1 MGSAPRDEGPV
12 HVAVCAH
19 KLYAP
24 PAPARA
30 IPRRA
35 LLDRLL
41 GPGRP
46 SIALLQGPAG
56 HGKTTLLQQ
65 LRAACEAEGRV
76 TGWLTLDEADNDPRR
91 FFPHMA
97 QLIRSVTGTSPASR
111 PGPRWQRQSDQM
123 IDALMA
129 LEGAPALFI
138 DEFQTL
144 GSRALQQFFRE
155 LMERIPPNVHLF
167 IGSRSVPEVGLSRL
181 VVSRRAQVLHAD
193 DLRFS
198 SDEVRAFFGQGIGPQ
213 INEAELTTI
222 MSRTEG
228 WPAALELFRLSLDSP
243 QVRSDLTDI
252 AEYRPRD
259 LAEYLT
265 DNVLGLQTPEL
276 QDFLLRTSVL
286 PQFSAELCEAVTG
299 RDDART
305 MLDTVARSGLFLRNL
320 DGSGQWF
327 KYHGLFASFLAEQFE
342 RRQSPAAV
350 RDIHRRAAC
359 WLQDH
364 ERLDDALHHALA
376 AGDVEHA
383 ADLLEGWSAQL
394 IADAQLITME
404 RWLERLPFA
413 QIEARPA
420 LMVKAAYALTF
431 LHRRHRL
438 PPYIEA
444 LERFHREGRID
455 AAVVLSMIAIS
466 LDEQSEA
473 FERVARIDFD
483 RQAVEGFAAFEL
495 GAAGNLA
502 AYRHLALGAFET
514 AHEQLAQARM
524 FSQRG
529 AAAFS
534 GGYNLGVSAMAHL
547 VQGSLRQALDLLQ
560 RAQAEAWL
568 HVDSSQASAA
578 LVACQLVVL
587 YEANELQQAEEL
599 YEQHRETIVESTL
612 PDFVLIAQVTAVR
625 LHDARGRHDKA
636 AQVLDET
643 EAMVRDSGWP
653 RLANL
658 VGWERVRRA
667 LVVGQLEHARLLA
680 DRLGPADRSAAAP
693 ISLSEDI
700 GDAQLCVIRLAL
712 ANGML
717 SEAEAAIE
725 EALPVQPG
733 RLYRQLHLHLLAA
746 LLYRRRDARVAAQR
760 SLEAALRIGM
770 NGGYVRCFLD
780 EGPGVVDLLR
790 QCCQSLMGRAEADAQ
805 AMRQYVERLLEASGT
820 DLGSRRRAAAE
831 APLEPLTDRETE
843 MLVRL
848 ANGASNKVMARESFV
863 SENTIKFHL
872 KNIYAKLGVTSRLQA
887 IAAARNQ
894 GLID

>member
-1 MGSAPRDEGPV
+1 MGSAPRDEGPAAT
-12 HVAVCAH
+12 AVCAH

-30 IPRRA
+30 IPRLA

-46 SIALLQGPAG
+46 SVALLQGPAG

-65 LRAACEAEGRV
+65 LRSACEAQGMI

-97 QLIRSVTGTSPASR
+97 QLIRAVTGSTPKSA
-111 PGPRWQRQSDQM
+111 GAPRWQRQSDQI

-144 GSRALQQFFRE
+144 SSRALQQFFRE
-155 LMERIPPNVHLF
+155 LLERIPAHVHLF

-181 VVSRRAQVLHAD
+181 VVNGRAQVVHAD

-198 SDEVRAFFGQGIGPQ
+198 AAEVRTFFEQAHGPR
-213 INEAELTTI
+213 ISESELTTI
-222 MSRTEG
+222 VSRTEG

-243 QVRSDLTDI
+243 QVRSDLTDL

-265 DNVLGLQTPEL
+265 DNVLGLQSPEL

-286 PQFSAELCEAVTG
+286 PQFSAALCEAVTG
-299 RDDART
+299 RDDAHQ
-305 MLDTVARSGLFLRNL
+305 MLEVISRSGLFLRSL

-327 KYHGLFASFLAEQFE
+327 KYHGLFASFLAEQFQ
-342 RRQSPAAV
+342 RRHSAAAV

-359 WLQDH
+359 WHQDH
-364 ERLDDALHHALA
+364 HRVDDALHHALA

-383 ADLLEGWSAQL
+383 ADLLEAWSAQL

-404 RWLERLPFA
+404 RWLERIPFA
-413 QIEARPA
+413 QVSARPA

-438 PPYIEA
+438 PAYIEA
-444 LERFHREGRID
+444 LERFHQEGRVD

-466 LDEQSEA
+466 QDEQAEA
-473 FERVARIDFD
+473 FERVARIDLE
-483 RQAVEGFAAFEL
+483 RHAVEGFAAFEL

-514 AHEQLAQARM
+514 AHHQLALARM

-529 AAAFS
+529 SAAFS
-534 GGYNLGVSAMAHL
+534 GGYNLGVTAMAHL
-547 VQGSLRQALDLLQ
+547 VQGSLRQALELLQ

-612 PDFVLIAQVTAVR
+612 PDFVLIAQLAAVR
-625 LHDARGRHDKA
+625 LYDARGRHERA

-643 EAMVRDSGWP
+643 EGMARDSGWP
-653 RLANL
+653 RLVNL

-667 LVVGQLEHARLLA
+667 LVIGQLDHARLLA
-680 DRLGPADRSAAAP
+680 ERLSAPEDGAARV
-693 ISLSEDI
+693 ISLAEDVA
-700 GDAQLCVIRLAL
+700 DPTLCTVRLAL
-712 ANGML
+712 AEGAL
-717 SEAEAAIE
+717 ADAES
-725 EALPVQPG
+725 ALERSFAVQPD
-733 RLYRQLHLHLLAA
+733 RQYRQLRLQLLSA

-760 SLEAALRIGM
+760 ALETALRIGM
-770 NGGYVRCFLD
+770 NGGYLRCFLD

-790 QCCQSLMGRAEADAQ
+790 QCCQNLMGRGEPDSQ
-805 AMRQYVERLLEASGT
+805 AMRHYVERLLEASGT
-820 DLGSRRRAAAE
+820 DLGSRRRAATE
-831 APLEPLTDRETE
+831 PPLEPLTDRETE

-872 KNIYAKLGVTSRLQA
+872 KNIYAKLGVASRLQA

>member
-1 MGSAPRDEGPV
+1 M
-12 HVAVCAH
+12 
-19 KLYAP
+19 
-24 PAPARA
+24 
-30 IPRRA
+30 
-35 LLDRLL
+35 
-41 GPGRP
+41 
-46 SIALLQGPAG
+46 
-56 HGKTTLLQQ
+56 
-65 LRAACEAEGRV
+65 
-76 TGWLTLDEADNDPRR
+76 
-91 FFPHMA
+91 
-97 QLIRSVTGTSPASR
+97 
-111 PGPRWQRQSDQM
+111 
-123 IDALMA
+123 
-129 LEGAPALFI
+129 
-138 DEFQTL
+138 
-144 GSRALQQFFRE
+144 
-155 LMERIPPNVHLF
+155 
-167 IGSRSVPEVGLSRL
+167 
-181 VVSRRAQVLHAD
+181 
-193 DLRFS
+193 
-198 SDEVRAFFGQGIGPQ
+198 
-213 INEAELTTI
+213 
-222 MSRTEG
+222 
-228 WPAALELFRLSLDSP
+228 
-243 QVRSDLTDI
+243 
-252 AEYRPRD
+252 
-259 LAEYLT
+259 
-265 DNVLGLQTPEL
+265 
-276 QDFLLRTSVL
+276 
-286 PQFSAELCEAVTG
+286 
-299 RDDART
+299 
-305 MLDTVARSGLFLRNL
+305 
-320 DGSGQWF
+320 
-327 KYHGLFASFLAEQFE
+327 
-342 RRQSPAAV
+342 
-350 RDIHRRAAC
+350 
-359 WLQDH
+359 
-364 ERLDDALHHALA
+364 HHALA

-712 ANGML
+712 ANGMSKEAVVTAALDHARL
-717 SEAEAAIE
+717 SVPDAINALGAGKTVLINIAEAKMQ
-725 EALPVQPG
+725 EAAG
-733 RLYRQLHLHLLAA
+733 DA
-746 LLYRRRDARVAAQR
+746 LT
-760 SLEAALRIGM
+760 AALRK
-770 NGGYVRCFLD
+770 
-780 EGPGVVDLLR
+780 
-790 QCCQSLMGRAEADAQ
+790 A
-805 AMRQYVERLLEASGT
+805 
-820 DLGSRRRAAAE
+820 
-831 APLEPLTDRETE
+831 
-843 MLVRL
+843 
-848 ANGASNKVMARESFV
+848 GAV
-863 SENTIKFHL
+863 
-872 KNIYAKLGVTSRLQA
+872 
-887 IAAARNQ
+887 
-894 GLID
+894 